1 MKKKIK
7 FKLRNDL
14 IVPFAVAV
22 AICLIGAAVNSILFQ
37 QSFFRALSKLDE
49 DPIATI
55 TFKKKTAQRKFMD
68 RVVWDMLRQ
77 NSPIYNGDTI
87 HTSEQSEATVWFPDG
102 TIIELADNTMAQ
114 VFLHDD
120 GSLAADLESG
130 AFTVDASEGSSG
142 FVVSSGGTQ
151 VNIASGSSLYA
162 QNEGDAVNVNVI
174 SGNAT
179 MEDGSVVQR
188 GAAFIIDPQ
197 GRVLP
202 ALAMQEPAPLSRI
215 LYHTEEAYPLRFV
228 WNDVGTA
235 ESLVLTV
242 STDKEYK
249 NTVFQQEVTGITS
262 QIVRLNK
269 GTYYWNLTRGGDVS
283 VQNRCEGKLQL
294 VQALKPELVAP
305 ANDYQYSYRSKN
317 PAVRFI
323 WTESDTA
330 TAYHLIISR
339 NSNLSNPIVEQR
351 SSSVSAIISTLQE
364 GTYYWQVTPYYT
376 TNRIGLTNPSEVGS
390 FRIVKS
396 GALSAPVLTVPSVG
410 AFVDKSSARGATFSW
425 RAEPEAS
432 RYKLTISSR
441 ENLSS
446 PIVQRETSEN
456 YITLP
461 AAATSSFSDGQ
472 YFWAVTQ
479 IDAEGN
485 ESPRSSVR
493 SFYAL
498 EGKVEQRTIFPP
510 EGYQVWS
517 PLLTDMRFTWKT
529 NVQLTHK
536 IQIARD
542 NQFTNIVY
550 EANESNSSHSG
561 ISLSPGTYWW
571 RITANEENFTSATQ
585 GKQFV
590 VVSELPAPVIVDP
603 DATHRAV
610 VRPQTPY
617 VFRWNEV
624 EGADYYRVR
633 VYDPTGEDPEAPLID
648 ENFISGN
655 ELSVNLNSLREKTYR
670 WEIQAFVYE
679 TSTASRRN
687 SLRGETTFDLRKLR
701 PVTLTAPNNGITIEG
716 DIALEEPPL
725 LQWSS
730 VETLAKSSLQLV
742 KIDSDGERIT
752 RIDTAEGENAL
763 ERIDGYSWQLEALSS
778 GLYEWTILAETYDG
792 LDVSATEPFNF
803 TITPIPPFT
812 APGNPRTEG
821 GTNFNA
827 DYFRKTPY
835 IVFRWAS
842 VRKAQDY
849 VIDIYKRNARRPVL
863 TLYARGN
870 TTTSYKL
877 DDYALLKKLTKGN
890 YEWTVRAVNL
900 NEAGDDILRDGE
912 PARASFTIDY
922 VVSAGSGN
930 TRSLYGQ

>member
-1 MKKKIK
+1 MKKKTR

-14 IVPFAVAV
+14 VVPFWIAVS
-22 AICLIGAAVNSILFQ
+22 ICLIGAAVNSLLFQ
-37 QSFFRALSKLDE
+37 RSFFRALSKLDE
-49 DPIATI
+49 EPIATI

-77 NSPIYNGDTI
+77 NSPVYNGDTI
-87 HTSEQSEATVWFPDG
+87 HTAEQSEATVWFPDG
-102 TIIELADNTMAQ
+102 TVIELADNTMAQ

-130 AFTVDASEGSSG
+130 ALTVDASEESAGL
-142 FVVSSGGTQ
+142 VVSSGGTQ
-151 VNIASGSSLYA
+151 VNIASGSSLFA
-162 QNEGDAVNVNVI
+162 QNDGDAVNVNVI

-188 GAAFIIDPQ
+188 GAAFVIDPQ

-202 ALAMQEPAPLSRI
+202 ALAMQQPSPAAKI
-215 LYHTEEAYPLRFV
+215 LYHTEEAYPMQFT

-235 ESLVLTV
+235 DDLVLTV

-249 NTVFQQEVTGITS
+249 NVVFQQEVTGITS
-262 QIVRLNK
+262 QTVNLNK
-269 GTYYWNLTRGGDVS
+269 GIYYWNLTRGGDAS

-305 ANDYQYSYRSKN
+305 AADYQYSYRSKN

-323 WTESDTA
+323 WSESETA
-330 TAYHLIISR
+330 TAYHLVVSR
-339 NSNLSNPIVEQR
+339 NQNLSNPVVEQR
-351 SSSVSAIISTLQE
+351 SSSVSAIISTLEQ

-396 GALSAPVLTVPSVG
+396 GALSAPVLTVPATG
-410 AFVDKSSARGATFSW
+410 AFVDKSSAKGATFSW
-425 RAEPEAS
+425 RAEAEAA
-432 RYKLTISSR
+432 RYRITISSR
-441 ENLSS
+441 ENLNA

-456 YITLP
+456 YITIP
-461 AAATSSFSDGQ
+461 AASTASFGDGQ
-472 YFWAVTQ
+472 YYWAVTQ

-485 ESPRSSVR
+485 ESPRSDVR

-498 EGKVEQRTIFPP
+498 TGKVEQRTVFPP

-517 PLLTDMRFTWKT
+517 PLLADMRFTWKT

-542 NQFTNIVY
+542 NQFANIVY
-550 EANESNSSHSG
+550 EADESSTSHG
-561 ISLSPGTYWW
+561 GVSLSPGTYWW
-571 RITANEENFTSATQ
+571 RITANEGTFASATT

-590 VVSELPAPVIVDP
+590 VVSELPAPAIIEP
-603 DATHRAV
+603 DESHRAV
-610 VRPQTPY
+610 VRPQKPY
-617 VFRWNEV
+617 TFRWKEV

-633 VYDPTGEDPEAPLID
+633 VYDPTGEDPEAPVID
-648 ENFISGN
+648 ENFITDT
-655 ELSVNLNSLREKTYR
+655 ELSVNLSSLPEKTYR

-687 SLRGETTFDLRKLR
+687 SLRGDATFALRKLR
-701 PVTLTAPNNGITIEG
+701 PVSLYAPVNGITIPG
-716 DIALEEPPL
+716 DEALEEPPL

-730 VETLAKSSLQLV
+730 VESLAKSSLQLV
-742 KIDSDGERIT
+742 KIDEDGERTT
-752 RIDTAEGENAL
+752 RIDSASGENAK
-763 ERIDGYSWQLEALSS
+763 ERIEGYQWQLEALSA
-778 GLYEWTILAETYDG
+778 GLYEWTIVAETYDG
-792 LDVSATEPFNF
+792 LDVSATDPFNF

-812 APGNPRTEG
+812 APANPRTEG

-835 IVFRWAS
+835 IVFRWSS
-842 VRKAQDY
+842 VRKANDY
-849 VIDIYKRNARRPVL
+849 VIDIYQRRKKKPVL
-863 TLYARGN
+863 TLYVRGN
-870 TTTSYKL
+870 ATTSYKL
-877 DDYALLKKLTKGN
+877 DDLALLEKLKKGD

-900 NEAGDDILRDGE
+900 NEAGNDILRDGT

-922 VVSAGSGN
+922 DVRRGSGN